1 MYKTKSFEIK
11 DEPII
16 GLGNYDQF
24 DVSWG
29 SQAFIVLYER
39 AIIVTNL
46 TKDNCNK
53 FECSWQRCWK
63 NAFYQPNR
71 KTFNCYT
78 LILFSCGLIHFW
90 EFCVGCYACN
100 ESPKVLNLQ
109 IIIYTTRLPP
119 MKSKPLKRG
128 TFFAETFYSYAKWSN
143 RSWSSSFELQYW
155 KVVQSQE
162 RAS

>member
-1 MYKTKSFEIK
+1 MFKTKSFEIK

-109 IIIYTTRLPP
+109 IIIYTTRLLPISRRNLSKGIRNDWR
-119 MKSKPLKRG
+119 KSLFCRNVLILCQI
-128 TFFAETFYSYAKWSN
+128 AK
-143 RSWSSSFELQYW
+143 
-155 KVVQSQE
+155 
-162 RAS
+162 